1 MTATYEEATQATLEA
16 IKKAATTGIDTTTG
30 IVSYDLLDIVRL
42 IPVVTPFRE
51 KVARRASTDGAKF
64 ALWRAI
70 MNVNNQQPRPVPGFD
85 TAGSKIKIS
94 EQDFQASYKPVAL
107 GTTVTQDSLDIAK
120 GYDDV
125 YAEATMQLLNQ
136 VLIGEEKELFGG
148 QSFALAQPGTVTVV
162 NSTTGGSVAASTTI
176 QLGVAARTASGYFYG
191 GNSRG
196 KASATTT
203 TTGSTS
209 KLTASIA
216 AVRGAVAYDWFFSPD
231 SGTTWWYAATT
242 TVASYAFTATLGSNN
257 ALSVLPDLYGTVP
270 TFNGAAD
277 NGSGNTSEFDG
288 FLASLTADYN
298 STGQWV
304 TSGSA
309 TTNPSV
315 WNDNA
320 GAALAL
326 SGGSVDAIETLFLNL
341 WNQVK
346 CSPTALMMNAQQA
359 QNIANLILGSN
370 SAVTYLQTDASGRIN
385 VTAGGRVGQ
394 IVNTPAGGVTVPIEV
409 HVALPPGTI
418 IARTDRVPWPQAN
431 IASTLEVRTLRDM
444 TSFEY
449 GVTSAGGGPRR
460 DFEVRSMEAFI
471 NRAPV
476 SMGVLTNC
484 V

>member
-1 MTATYEEATQATLEA
+1 MTATYEEQTEATLAA
-16 IKKAATTGIDTTTG
+16 IKKAQTTGIDTTTG
-30 IVSYDLLDIVRL
+30 FVSYDLMDIVRL

-51 KVARRASTDGAKF
+51 KLARKGSTDGAKF
-64 ALWRAI
+64 AIWRAI
-70 MNVNNQQPRPVPGFD
+70 MNINNQQPRPTPGFD
-85 TAGSKIKIS
+85 TAGNKIVIK
-94 EQDFQASYKPVAL
+94 EQDFQAIYKPVAL
-107 GTTVTQDSLDIAK
+107 GTTVTQDSVDIAK
-120 GYDDV
+120 GYDDT

-136 VLIGEEKELFGG
+136 VLIGEEHTLVGG
-148 QSFALAQPGTVTVV
+148 QSFALAQPGTITVV
-162 NSTTGGSVAASTTI
+162 NSTTGGSLAASTTI
-176 QLGVAARTASGYFYG
+176 QLAVAARTASGYFYG

-196 KASATTT
+196 TKTASQT
-203 TTGSTS
+203 TTGATS

-216 AVRGAVAYDWFFSPD
+216 AVRGAVAYDWFFSSD
-231 SGTTWWYAATT
+231 AGTTWWYASTT
-242 TVASYAFTATLGSNN
+242 TTASYVYTVTLAAN
-257 ALSVLPDLYGTVP
+257 AALPALPDLFGTVP
-270 TFNGAAD
+270 TLNVAAD
-277 NGSGNTSEFDG
+277 NGSANTTEFDG
-288 FLASLTADYN
+288 FLATLTADYN
-298 STGQWV
+298 NSGQWV
-304 TSGSA
+304 TSGTGNA
-309 TTNPSV
+309 NPAV
-315 WNDNA
+315 WQDNA

-326 SGGSVDAIETLFLNL
+326 SGGSVDAIEALFLSL

-418 IARTDRVPWPQAN
+418 AARTDRVPWPQAN

-449 GVTSAGGGPRR
+449 GVTSSGGGPRR
-460 DFEVRSMEAFI
+460 DFEVRSMEAFV

-476 SMGVLTNC
+476 AMGVLTNC